1 MIFTRKT
8 SNPYQSCTFSS
19 LITWVLIT
27 YGHFF
32 LTIVTIWFLNQIVL
46 YITVPK
52 TNIFVC
58 VLNTYVEIFDFKAQS
73 PTCRPV
79 LNWRYGNETAISAQ
93 YKNHKYVQ
101 TSQTQGCKVFLL
113 TVKGQ
118 LNSEW
123 IYEVIVSPNKPTKNY
138 KDFCST
144 KENKNCITFFG
155 DFSWL

>member
-113 TVKGQ
+113 TFGSF
-118 LNSEW
+118 SELDGAKYLW
-123 IYEVIVSPNKPTKNY
+123 SCIQMCIPLY
-138 KDFCST
+138 KDLW
-144 KENKNCITFFG
+144 KR
-155 DFSWL
+155 